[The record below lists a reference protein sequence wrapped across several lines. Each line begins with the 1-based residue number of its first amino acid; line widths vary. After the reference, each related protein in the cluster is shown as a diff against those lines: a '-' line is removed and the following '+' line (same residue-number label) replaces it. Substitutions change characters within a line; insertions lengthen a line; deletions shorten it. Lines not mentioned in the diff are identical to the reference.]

1 MNIVKITMA
10 AALVTFVA
18 AGCCPC
24 KKYQKKYG
32 KPLQETEW
40 KMVQFNGR
48 TFDAQDGYTVV
59 FGKDNRLSGVGD
71 CNRRDEDFAGGF
83 HPNDVSRSGAGEQFH
98 ADAGLRGQLPD
109 GRSAADP
116 FQQRRD
122 EGRFRG
128 EKIVSRV
135 KCGKAGIRRR
145 ICPLF
150 LSVETVGRQAE

>member
-71 CNRRDEDFAGGF
+71 CNRLMGSYTAD
-83 HPNDVSRSGAGEQFH
+83 NDGVMKISQVASTRMMCPDQGQQNSFMQMLGSVDSYQMDGPLLILFSNGEM
-98 ADAGLRGQLPD
+98 
-109 GRSAADP
+109 
-116 FQQRRD
+116 
-122 EGRFRG
+122 
-128 EKIVSRV
+128 
-135 KCGKAGIRRR
+135 KAV
-145 ICPLF
+145 F
-150 LSVETVGRQAE
+150 EAKK